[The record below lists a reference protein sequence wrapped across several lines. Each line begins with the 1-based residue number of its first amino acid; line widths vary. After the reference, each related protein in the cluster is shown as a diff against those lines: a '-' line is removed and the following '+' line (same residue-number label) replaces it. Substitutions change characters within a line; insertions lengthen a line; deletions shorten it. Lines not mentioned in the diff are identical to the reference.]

1 MPCLCN
7 EVSLWWTPTPHLNQ
21 GNLQEM
27 EPRPELEHSVLKH
40 LDHQI
45 KNPSHF
51 QFLHWLSPLSKWKLI
66 LK

>member
-7 EVSLWWTPTPHLNQ
+7 EISLWWTPTPHLNQ

-45 KNPSHF
+45 KI
-51 QFLHWLSPLSKWKLI
+51 LHIFNSCIGCLH
-66 LK
+66 